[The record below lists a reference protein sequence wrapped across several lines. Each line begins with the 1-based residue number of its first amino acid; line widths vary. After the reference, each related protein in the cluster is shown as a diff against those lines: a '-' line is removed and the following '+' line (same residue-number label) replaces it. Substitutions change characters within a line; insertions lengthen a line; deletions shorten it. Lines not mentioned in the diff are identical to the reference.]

1 MSQSHYTINEVSEPR
16 FAGEVV
22 RAALFEDNA
31 GGLDLFLLDEDERA
45 VYAIRYYG
53 NLVVYGMTYQ
63 EIAAADWIAL
73 HVARVDPDRDDWDN
87 EVEAGADDYEAL
99 SSARGTHCIADTL
112 LISQTNPLGLDY
124 EAASHSGLAFIRAAI
139 EGVPE
144 YEDLSR
150 RLEDLV

>member
-1 MSQSHYTINEVSEPR
+1 M
-16 FAGEVV
+16 
-22 RAALFEDNA
+22 
-31 GGLDLFLLDEDERA
+31 
-45 VYAIRYYG
+45 YAIRYYG